1 MSTSHNMLNLLE
13 TVGLQS
19 QQVLESL
26 DQTFP
31 PVNPTPDM
39 AIEQIM
45 YRAGQRHVVEW
56 IKQQM
61 EQE

>member
-1 MSTSHNMLNLLE
+1 MRNQAILN
-13 TVGLQS
+13 
-19 QQVLESL
+19 SL
-26 DQTFP
+26 NETFP

-39 AIEQIM
+39 PIEQIM
-45 YRAGQRHVVEW
+45 YRAGQRHVIEW

>member
-1 MSTSHNMLNLLE
+1 MNMLEL
-13 TVGLQS
+13 TGLQS
-19 QQVLESL
+19 QQVLQSL
-26 DQTFP
+26 NETFP

-39 AIEQIM
+39 PMEQIM